1 METMRLSELHKG
13 MKFPEYEYKLRS
25 DIIEKYLAGVE
36 ESDPLYLDERYAG
49 ESSFGMLIVPP
60 TTISVYVTP
69 SRVLRT
75 IGKTPPPGMIQ
86 TGQRY
91 EFHSPVK
98 RDETVLVRASIEDLF
113 EKKGRQFVVLKGEA
127 FHQRGNRASVSYLT
141 FIWPSQR

>member
-13 MKFPEYEYKLRS
+13 MTFPEYEYKVRI

-36 ESDPLYLDERYAG
+36 ETDPLYVDEGYAR

-69 SRVLRT
+69 SRVLKT
-75 IGKTPPPGMIQ
+75 IGKAPPPGMIQ

-91 EFHSPVK
+91 EFHSPVR

-127 FHQRGNRASVSYLT
+127 FHQNGTKASVSYLT